1 MIKNFLQQII
11 DYANDF
17 AETTNNGDD
26 FIMVDVHTNTSAVE
40 SGCKNKNWLIIALH
54 SVSNGY
60 IQTSLIQHKYTY

>member
-1 MIKNFLQQII
+1 
-11 DYANDF
+11 
-17 AETTNNGDD
+17 
-26 FIMVDVHTNTSAVE
+26 MVDVHTNTSAVE